1 MMTRSTAVPRTA
13 VRYTRWGLPWICALI
28 LSTTLAFA
36 MNTAVAGGSW
46 ARQTQVNTAAQQ
58 TTDGPLVSEGP
69 DTSLMALPQPRGSDS
84 SDGCDISGGRLLYVG
99 LNTWIASRSDCRIP
113 VQLRDAPNSRPRT
126 RDADK

>member
-1 MMTRSTAVPRTA
+1 MTQPQGILRATPRCLS
-13 VRYTRWGLPWICALI
+13 WGLPWICALI

-99 LNTWIASRSDCRIP
+99 LNTWIPAEAK
-113 VQLRDAPNSRPRT
+113 VAPCPNGDR
-126 RDADK
+126 